1 MPAQTSLF
9 YVYDP
14 MCSWCWGYQPVLE
27 SIAKVFETNR
37 IPWTKVLGGL
47 APDTQEPMPL
57 ELRSAIQGYWR
68 EIEALLGTSFNHDFW
83 IKNTPRRSTY
93 PACRAI
99 LIARRH
105 GLEDDMN
112 REIQHAYY
120 LNAENPSSTS
130 VLCSLAE
137 KLGLNPAE
145 FAEELEAKETKEA
158 LLKEIRFARAIGGNR
173 FPSWILKRGDEC
185 TSLPFDYKAP
195 AALVT
200 EVLTAFAEP

>member
-1 MPAQTSLF
+1 MPQTQTSLF

-14 MCSWCWGYQPVLE
+14 MCSWCWGYQPTLENITEVLE
-27 SIAKVFETNR
+27 TKK

-57 ELRSAIQGYWR
+57 ELRSSIQGYWR

-83 IKNTPRRSTY
+83 TKNTPRRSTY

-105 GLEDDMN
+105 GLEDEMN
-112 REIQHAYY
+112 RAIQHAYY
-120 LNAENPSSTS
+120 LNAENPSLTS

-137 KLGLNPAE
+137 KLGLNPEE
-145 FAEELEAKETKEA
+145 FAVELEGKETKEA
-158 LLKEIRFARAIGGNR
+158 LLKEIRFARSIGGNR
-173 FPSWILKRGDEC
+173 FPSWILKQGESFR
-185 TSLPFDYKAP
+185 SLSFDYKNPAP
-195 AALVT
+195 LVD
-200 EVLTAFAEP
+200 EVLKAFA

>member
-1 MPAQTSLF
+1 MPTQTSLF

-27 SIAKVFETNR
+27 SIAEAFETNR

-68 EIEALLGTSFNHDFW
+68 EIEALLGTTFNHDFW
-83 IKNTPRRSTY
+83 LRNTPRRSTY

-105 GLEDDMN
+105 GLEDEMN
-112 REIQHAYY
+112 RAIQHAYY

-137 KLGLNPAE
+137 KLGLNPME
-145 FAEELEAKETKEA
+145 FAEQLEAKETKEA
-158 LLKEIRFARAIGGNR
+158 LLEEIRFARSIGGNR
-173 FPSWILKRGDEC
+173 FPSWILKQGESC
-185 TSLPFDYKAP
+185 TSLPLDYKTP
-195 AALVT
+195 TSLV
-200 EVLTAFAEP
+200 EQVLTAFANH

>member
-1 MPAQTSLF
+1 MPQTQTSLF

-14 MCSWCWGYQPVLE
+14 MCSWCWGYQPTLENITKVLE
-27 SIAKVFETNR
+27 TKK

-57 ELRSAIQGYWR
+57 ELRRSIQGYWR

-83 IKNTPRRSTY
+83 TKNTPRRSTY

-105 GLEDDMN
+105 GLEDEMN
-112 REIQHAYY
+112 RAIQHAYY
-120 LNAENPSSTS
+120 LNAENPSLTS

-137 KLGLNPAE
+137 KLGLNPEE
-145 FAEELEAKETKEA
+145 FAVELEGKETKEA
-158 LLKEIRFARAIGGNR
+158 LLKEIRFARSIGGNR
-173 FPSWILKRGDEC
+173 FPSWILKQGESFR
-185 TSLPFDYKAP
+185 SLSFDYKNPAP
-195 AALVT
+195 LVD
-200 EVLTAFAEP
+200 EVLKAFA

>member
-1 MPAQTSLF
+1 MPQTQTSLF

-14 MCSWCWGYQPVLE
+14 MCSWCWGYQPTLENITKVLE
-27 SIAKVFETNR
+27 TKK

-57 ELRSAIQGYWR
+57 ELRSSIQGYWR

-83 IKNTPRRSTY
+83 TKNTPRRSTY

-105 GLEDDMN
+105 GLEDEMN
-112 REIQHAYY
+112 RAIQHAYY
-120 LNAENPSSTS
+120 LNAENPSLTS

-137 KLGLNPAE
+137 KLGLNPEE
-145 FAEELEAKETKEA
+145 FAVELEGKETKEA
-158 LLKEIRFARAIGGNR
+158 LLKEIRFARSIGGNR
-173 FPSWILKRGDEC
+173 FPSWILKQGESFR
-185 TSLPFDYKAP
+185 SLSFDYKNPAP
-195 AALVT
+195 LVD
-200 EVLTAFAEP
+200 EVLKAFA